1 VSVAVFAHRGSSG
14 THPENTEAAFVEAL
28 RLGVEAVELD
38 VHLSLDQ
45 ELIVVHDGRVDRTS
59 NGSGQVR
66 HLKLEQIKELDAG
79 SWFGARFA
87 AERFLTLQE
96 ALDVLQGDVRLNVHA
111 KAYDHDHAELVT
123 RVVRL
128 LVDRKL
134 LDRAFL
140 ASDQQA
146 LALAR
151 RVNPQISMCNLSVL
165 PIENY
170 LMRSRA
176 VGCSIL
182 QPGHALTTPELV
194 NAAHEQGMEVNPFYA
209 DDEAEMRRLIDC
221 GVDGILTNYPEKLQN
236 VLRHGQALGRDIKEE

>member
-1 VSVAVFAHRGSSG
+1 MSVAVFAHRGSSG

-66 HLKLEQIKELDAG
+66 DLKLEQIKELDAG
-79 SWFGARFA
+79 SWFDTRFA
-87 AERFLTLQE
+87 GEHFLTLQE
-96 ALDVLQGDVRLNVHA
+96 ALDLLQGGVRLNVHA
-111 KAYDHDHAELVT
+111 KAYDHDRAELVT

-128 LVDRKL
+128 LVERKL

-151 RVNPQISMCNLSVL
+151 RVNQHMALCNLSVA
-165 PIENY
+165 PVENY
-170 LMRSRA
+170 IMRSRA
-176 VGCSIL
+176 VGCGIL

-194 NAAHEQGMEVNPFYA
+194 AAAHEQGMEVNPFYA
-209 DDEAEMRRLIDC
+209 DDEGEMRRLIGC
-221 GVDGILTNYPEKLQN
+221 GVDGILTNFPEKLQN
-236 VLRHGQALGRDIKEE
+236 LLRQEQGVDREMKEE